1 MKDKLV
7 GEIESLNIEEL
18 DVEALESRMEL
29 AAANLADMAWM
40 CGTDTCDCNGLWCSA
55 DTCGCNVYC
64 AIDCGCD
71 GNTCDT
77 LCTYDCT
84 DCVDNPPP
92 I

>member
-7 GEIESLNIEEL
+7 CEIESLNVEDL

-29 AAANLADMAWM
+29 AAANLTDLAWM
-40 CGTDTCDCNGLWCSA
+40 CGT

-64 AIDCGCD
+64 AIDCNCD